1 MIFIESTTLSKLS
14 NGSPIPIMTTLV
26 TARSTVAGTEPN
38 DFEAIHTWPIISAL
52 VRSLL
57 NPCLPVEQKLQSKA
71 QPAWEET
78 HKVPRLPCGIY
89 TVSTQLPEATRTTHL
104 RVPSLEISSLTISG
118 PRISAQSLSF
128 SCNALLTL
136 VIEEK
141 SSTPKW

>member
-1 MIFIESTTLSKLS
+1 MIVIAATTLSKFN
-14 NGSPIPIMTTLV
+14 NGSPMPIITTLV
-26 TARSTVAGTEPN
+26 IARSTVAGTEPN

-104 RVPSLEISSLTISG
+104 RVPSLEISSLTTSG
-118 PRISAQSLSF
+118 PRISAQAASF
-128 SCNALLTL
+128 SCKALLML
-136 VIEEK
+136 LISENC
-141 SSTPKW
+141 STPKW